1 MIFSINIVLSHQK
14 MNNVSSHNLKR
25 TQYAESICQFQ
36 YEIFVPFINHTIK
49 YTPELWLI
57 WDLTKI
63 ICNTFMDKERNYVA
77 I

>member
-1 MIFSINIVLSHQK
+1 MRNRFANFNTK
-14 MNNVSSHNLKR
+14 
-25 TQYAESICQFQ
+25 F
-36 YEIFVPFINHTIK
+36 FVPFINHTIK